1 MTPSGFLVNIGTA
14 PVVRSTLQAP
24 SSIAG
29 SPLGSVAFRYFWD
42 GTNATT
48 TPSQDQTFVRESAFH
63 MTMDQYRQFFIGAP
77 IEWDLNLIEGD
88 IYNEKDYSQI
98 QNMVALRTASVIWE
112 GNYVH
117 GRTGREYELPYQ
129 QYIFAGSNRPSTTV
143 NTFNVPLPIVPVTLK
158 DALVATMGYHEIWV
172 DDPETGDSY
181 IERVE
186 FREGPRHWKG
196 DQQGVSLDRVR
207 VVSNFANGPN
217 GNGSRNPWVMATE
230 GGRLYYKAKDKKKQQ
245 DTNDYARLLGQ
256 IIRPQDQFFLSIDN
270 VNKEATIEKAVVV
283 QREGGGSVVSVL
295 VEAPRL
301 DSVRIREINNGTESF
316 RTLTINNQ
324 DTGVKLF
331 EYAYE
336 DSELEGIS
344 EIFVEVLLGDV
355 VVASKQVISIFAK
368 DKKPQPRLLPP
379 IVGASQGQ
387 YPHHQVPGLE
397 GGVPIMKSFLF
408 AHSKDDQDRPLRG
421 LSVIPTRYARL
432 NFQDQSSIRQ
442 DERYLTTSIFDR
454 NGDDNY
460 DYEHE
465 YVVIDASTDIL
476 VNQVSITGCSMAQ
489 NTGCRLAVDMPE
501 DHVLAL
507 VGFEFSIADDSDFVT
522 KGLFIEPIVS
532 GGRHYIDVGL
542 YQWDHKFNANIAYA
556 AIPKELLVTSG
567 ANTELSRVSGT
578 GVKEAI
584 NTQVLDAPGIKI
596 LRGFKL
602 EFTGRGS
609 GDIAKLGF
617 KFNAEAAELGAFLS
631 DDTSDRE
638 FYYHVDYAFLKK
650 DI

>member
-1 MTPSGFLVNIGTA
+1 
-14 PVVRSTLQAP
+14 
-24 SSIAG
+24 
-29 SPLGSVAFRYFWD
+29 
-42 GTNATT
+42 
-48 TPSQDQTFVRESAFH
+48 
-63 MTMDQYRQFFIGAP
+63 
-77 IEWDLNLIEGD
+77 
-88 IYNEKDYSQI
+88 
-98 QNMVALRTASVIWE
+98 
-112 GNYVH
+112 
-117 GRTGREYELPYQ
+117 
-129 QYIFAGSNRPSTTV
+129 
-143 NTFNVPLPIVPVTLK
+143 
-158 DALVATMGYHEIWV
+158 
-172 DDPETGDSY
+172 
-181 IERVE
+181 
-186 FREGPRHWKG
+186 
-196 DQQGVSLDRVR
+196 
-207 VVSNFANGPN
+207 
-217 GNGSRNPWVMATE
+217 MATE

-476 VNQVSITGCSMAQ
+476 VNQVSIMGCSMAQ
-489 NTGCRLAVDMPE
+489 DTGCRLAVDMPE

-556 AIPKELLVTSG
+556 AIPKELLVASG